1 MKRIAILGGGAYGT
15 ALATLCTANGHEVFL
30 WCYEQKV
37 ADCIKTHR
45 TNENYLP
52 GIVLDK
58 KVHATS
64 DIHEVLSCGAQYIIE
79 AVPVKFLRTVL
90 EQAKPSFSRDH
101 TWIIT
106 SKGLELN
113 TYLLP
118 SEIIDSVFRHA
129 TKKVVM
135 AGPSFAYDLAQ
146 KELTAVTVAATD
158 CDVGIKVQKL
168 FANSYFRP
176 YLSLDIIGAQLGGA
190 IKNVITLGMG
200 MLEGGGFTDNAKA
213 FLFTRGLHEMVELA
227 VKRGAQH
234 NTLYGLSGIG
244 DLVLTSMGSR
254 SRNLEVG
261 KRLGRGEH
269 LESILR
275 HTGYIPEGINTV
287 QTLNQMI
294 QKEGLDLPVCQGVY
308 DAIFSK
314 KSLGDVL
321 QSLMERPL
329 EQECQF

>member
-15 ALATLCTANGHEVFL
+15 AIATLCAANGNEVFL

-37 ADCIKTHR
+37 VDGIKRHR

-52 GIVLDK
+52 GIELSK
-58 KVHATS
+58 KIHPST
-64 DIHEVLSCGAQYIIE
+64 DMHEVLTCGAQFVVE
-79 AVPVKFLRTVL
+79 AVPVKFLRNIV
-90 EQAKPSFSRDH
+90 EQAKHSFHRDQ

-106 SKGLELN
+106 SKGIELN

-118 SEIIDSVFRHA
+118 TEIIDAVFRNK

-135 AGPSFAYDLAQ
+135 AGPSFAYNLAQ
-146 KELTAVTVAATD
+146 RELTAVTVAAPD
-158 CDVGIKVQKL
+158 CQLGLKVQKF

-176 YLSLDIIGAQLGGA
+176 YLSLDLIGAQLGGA
-190 IKNVITLGMG
+190 VKNVITLGVG
-200 MLEGGGFTDNAKA
+200 MLEGAGFTDNAKA

-227 VKRGAQH
+227 VKRGAQAK
-234 NTLYGLSGIG
+234 TLYGLSGIG

-254 SRNLEVG
+254 SRNLDVG
-261 KRLGRGEH
+261 RRLGKGES
-269 LESILR
+269 LDSILN
-275 HTGYIPEGINTV
+275 HTGYIPEGVNTV
-287 QTLNQMI
+287 QTLHQMI
-294 QKEGLDLPVCQGVY
+294 AQEGLDLPVCQGVY

-314 KSLGDVL
+314 KSLNSVL

-329 EQECQF
+329 ENECPL